1 MMHDNLCALSGTHR
15 FWDHLLLCLRNEA
28 KKMDCLLSKQ
38 EITEYLYF
46 HGRIFHCHGRLLEAS
61 RIFERGMS
69 QLLTPHPPRIQVEM
83 TEAPAESPTSGV
95 IEGHDVSVVMSFQF
109 QV

>member
-1 MMHDNLCALSGTHR
+1 MAEFSSAMVDYWRLAAFLSGG
-15 FWDHLLLCLRNEA
+15 CRNFSP
-28 KKMDCLLSKQ
+28 L
-38 EITEYLYF
+38 IT
-46 HGRIFHCHGRLLEAS
+46 
-61 RIFERGMS
+61 
-69 QLLTPHPPRIQVEM
+69 PRIQVEM